1 MSLDCPFFIAPSVF
15 SNVYLVSVQQS
26 LFIACTCFI
35 LGCYDQRSLGV
46 SWYSIQAQNNSA
58 AACQTIC
65 NSTDYFALQVINYLR
80 CKYFRERP
88 FNLKGG
94 ALWFHVSFR
103 IFFSD
108 NTRVRIFIFF
118 CRAKREFFFQNS
130 TLGYMTKT
138 ESDFFFFPPP
148 ESESFVQQHWESS

>member
-1 MSLDCPFFIAPSVF
+1 MIFFLILEYMCHKYAWYSNLIVCVLVFCVFIFVLFGSILCLVYPMSLDCPFFIAPSVF
-15 SNVYLVSVQQS
+15 SNVYLISVQQS

-88 FNLKGG
+88 FNLKEGWG
-94 ALWFHVSFR
+94 YG
-103 IFFSD
+103 FF
-108 NTRVRIFIFF
+108 
-118 CRAKREFFFQNS
+118 
-130 TLGYMTKT
+130 
-138 ESDFFFFPPP
+138 
-148 ESESFVQQHWESS
+148 